1 MTSAMQRSA
10 LTVTESGNSP
20 YQRASC
26 LRLPCLEVHAA
37 KPVAFC
43 EIQQQRHET
52 AAADAG
58 AVHDPAADAVESGS
72 KMTWAV
78 HVL

>member
-1 MTSAMQRSA
+1 MTLQSSA
-10 LTVTESGNSP
+10 LTGTESGNCP

-37 KPVAFC
+37 KPVAFY
-43 EIQQQRHET
+43 ETQQQQHEA

-72 KMTWAV
+72 ELAWAV